1 MLEFKGVP
9 ITTKIKTG
17 AKKFVIHF
25 INVVSF
31 FNLNEFKASNNIRIK
46 KQKSNG
52 FEVAIPQ
59 GNIIYPPV
67 LVLEPESNVDAKRNK
82 AI

>member
-1 MLEFKGVP
+1 MLEFRGVP

-17 AKKFVIHF
+17 AKKCVMHF

-31 FNLNEFKASNNIRIK
+31 FNLNELKASNNIRIK
-46 KQKSNG
+46 KQKSKG

-59 GNIIYPPV
+59 GNFMNPPM
-67 LVLEPESNVDAKRNK
+67 LVLDPESNVDAKRNK
-82 AI
+82 EI